1 MPALEQMKQ
10 MLLPLRLYI
19 LSPESRVYAE
29 LCAYAQ
35 GLEAAQQRLDQLMEA
50 AFIQTAPADRLAVWE
65 RILGLPAQSEGPMER
80 RAAILARLSLG
91 PPGFTRAETES
102 LLEQAGFPGSL
113 QEDCAAATLRL
124 RFGGSTISFALCAPL
139 VHAIEQS
146 LPAQLKIWADIPA
159 KSWDALDAADTAF
172 HDWDALS
179 LRWELQEENE

>member
-65 RILGLPAQSEGPMER
+65 RILGLPAQSEGPLER

-102 LLEQAGFPGSL
+102 LLEQPPIPGSP

-124 RFGGSTISFALCAPL
+124 RFGGSAISFALCAPL

-159 KSWDALDAADTAF
+159 KSWDALDTADTAF

-179 LRWELQEENE
+179 LRWELQEEDE

>member
-1 MPALEQMKQ
+1 
-10 MLLPLRLYI
+10 
-19 LSPESRVYAE
+19 
-29 LCAYAQ
+29 
-35 GLEAAQQRLDQLMEA
+35 
-50 AFIQTAPADRLAVWE
+50 
-65 RILGLPAQSEGPMER
+65 LGLPAQSEGPLER

-102 LLEQAGFPGSL
+102 LLEQAGFPGSP

-179 LRWELQEENE
+179 LRWELQEEDE

>member
-65 RILGLPAQSEGPMER
+65 RILGLPAQSEGPLER
-80 RAAILARLSLG
+80 RAAILTRLSLG

-124 RFGGSTISFALCAPL
+124 HFGGSTISFALCAPL

-146 LPAQLKIWADIPA
+146 LPAQLKI
-159 KSWDALDAADTAF
+159 
-172 HDWDALS
+172 
-179 LRWELQEENE
+179 

>member
-65 RILGLPAQSEGPMER
+65 RILGLPAQSEGPLER

-124 RFGGSTISFALCAPL
+124 RFGGSTICLLYTSP
-139 VHAIEQS
+139 S
-146 LPAQLKIWADIPA
+146 PRD
-159 KSWDALDAADTAF
+159 S
-172 HDWDALS
+172 
-179 LRWELQEENE
+179 

>member
-35 GLEAAQQRLDQLMEA
+35 G
-50 AFIQTAPADRLAVWE
+50 
-65 RILGLPAQSEGPMER
+65 
-80 RAAILARLSLG
+80 
-91 PPGFTRAETES
+91 
-102 LLEQAGFPGSL
+102 
-113 QEDCAAATLRL
+113 
-124 RFGGSTISFALCAPL
+124 
-139 VHAIEQS
+139 

>member
-65 RILGLPAQSEGPMER
+65 RILGLPAQSEGPLER

-102 LLEQAGFPGSL
+102 LLEQAGFSGSQ

-124 RFGGSTISFALCAPL
+124 RFGGRTISFALCAPM
-139 VHAIEQS
+139 VPAI
-146 LPAQLKIWADIPA
+146 A
-159 KSWDALDAADTAF
+159 
-172 HDWDALS
+172 
-179 LRWELQEENE
+179 

>member
-65 RILGLPAQSEGPMER
+65 RILGLPAQSDGPLER
-80 RAAILARLSLG
+80 RAAILTRLSLG

-146 LPAQLKIWADIPA
+146 LPAQLKI
-159 KSWDALDAADTAF
+159 
-172 HDWDALS
+172 
-179 LRWELQEENE
+179 

>member
-65 RILGLPAQSEGPMER
+65 RILGLPAQSEGPLER

-91 PPGFTRAETES
+91 RPVLRGQKQKACWSRQVFRLPARGLRGSNAPPALWRQHNQ
-102 LLEQAGFPGSL
+102 L
-113 QEDCAAATLRL
+113 C
-124 RFGGSTISFALCAPL
+124 ALCAVGP
-139 VHAIEQS
+139 
-146 LPAQLKIWADIPA
+146 
-159 KSWDALDAADTAF
+159 
-172 HDWDALS
+172 
-179 LRWELQEENE
+179 RN

>member
-65 RILGLPAQSEGPMER
+65 RILGLPAQSEGPLER

-146 LPAQLKIWADIPA
+146 LPAQLKIWADKIG
-159 KSWDALDAADTAF
+159 KSVV
-172 HDWDALS
+172 
-179 LRWELQEENE
+179 

>member
-65 RILGLPAQSEGPMER
+65 RILGLPAQSEGPLER

-124 RFGGSTISFALCAPL
+124 RFVRRWSTQLSKA
-139 VHAIEQS
+139 S
-146 LPAQLKIWADIPA
+146 LP
-159 KSWDALDAADTAF
+159 S
-172 HDWDALS
+172 
-179 LRWELQEENE
+179 

>member
-65 RILGLPAQSEGPMER
+65 RIWASLRRAKGRWSEEPLFLPASRSGRPVLRGQKQKACWSRQVFPAPCKRIARQQRSACALEAAQSALALVR
-80 RAAILARLSLG
+80 RWSTQLSK
-91 PPGFTRAETES
+91 A
-102 LLEQAGFPGSL
+102 
-113 QEDCAAATLRL
+113 
-124 RFGGSTISFALCAPL
+124 
-139 VHAIEQS
+139 S
-146 LPAQLKIWADIPA
+146 LP
-159 KSWDALDAADTAF
+159 S
-172 HDWDALS
+172 
-179 LRWELQEENE
+179 

>member
-10 MLLPLRLYI
+10 MLLPLR
-19 LSPESRVYAE
+19 
-29 LCAYAQ
+29 
-35 GLEAAQQRLDQLMEA
+35 LEAAQQRLDQLMEA

-65 RILGLPAQSEGPMER
+65 RILGLPAQSEGPLER

>member
-65 RILGLPAQSEGPMER
+65 RILGLPAQSEGPLER

-91 PPGFTRAETES
+91 RRFYAGRNRKPAGAGRFFRLPARGLRGSNAPPALWR
-102 LLEQAGFPGSL
+102 QHN
-113 QEDCAAATLRL
+113 Q
-124 RFGGSTISFALCAPL
+124 LCA
-139 VHAIEQS
+139 
-146 LPAQLKIWADIPA
+146 
-159 KSWDALDAADTAF
+159 
-172 HDWDALS
+172 
-179 LRWELQEENE
+179 LRAVGPRN

>member
-65 RILGLPAQSEGPMER
+65 RILGLPAQSEGPLER

-91 PPGFTRAETES
+91 PPVLRGQKQKACWSRQVFPAPCKRIARQQRS
-102 LLEQAGFPGSL
+102 ACALE
-113 QEDCAAATLRL
+113 AAQSAL
-124 RFGGSTISFALCAPL
+124 RFVRRWSTQLSKA
-139 VHAIEQS
+139 S
-146 LPAQLKIWADIPA
+146 LP
-159 KSWDALDAADTAF
+159 S
-172 HDWDALS
+172 
-179 LRWELQEENE
+179 

>member
-65 RILGLPAQSEGPMER
+65 RILGSLRRAKGRWSEEPLFLPASRSGRPVLRGQKQKACWSRQVFPAPRKRIARQQRSACALEAAQS
-80 RAAILARLSLG
+80 A
-91 PPGFTRAETES
+91 
-102 LLEQAGFPGSL
+102 
-113 QEDCAAATLRL
+113 L
-124 RFGGSTISFALCAPL
+124 RFARRWSTQLSKA
-139 VHAIEQS
+139 S
-146 LPAQLKIWADIPA
+146 LP
-159 KSWDALDAADTAF
+159 S
-172 HDWDALS
+172 
-179 LRWELQEENE
+179 

>member
-65 RILGLPAQSEGPMER
+65 RILGLPAQSEGPLER

-146 LPAQLKIWADIPA
+146 LPAQLKIGRISPQ
-159 KSWDALDAADTAF
+159 KVGTP
-172 HDWDALS
+172 
-179 LRWELQEENE
+179 

>member
-65 RILGLPAQSEGPMER
+65 RILGLPAQSEGPLER

-102 LLEQAGFPGSL
+102 LLEQVFPAPCKRIARQQRSA
-113 QEDCAAATLRL
+113 CALEAAQSAL
-124 RFGGSTISFALCAPL
+124 RFVRRWSTQLSKA
-139 VHAIEQS
+139 S
-146 LPAQLKIWADIPA
+146 LP
-159 KSWDALDAADTAF
+159 S
-172 HDWDALS
+172 
-179 LRWELQEENE
+179 

>member
-65 RILGLPAQSEGPMER
+65 RILGLPAQSEGPLER

-91 PPGFTRAETES
+91 RPVLRGQKQKACWSRQVFPAPCKRIARQQRS
-102 LLEQAGFPGSL
+102 ACALE
-113 QEDCAAATLRL
+113 AAQSAL
-124 RFGGSTISFALCAPL
+124 RFVRRWSTQLSKA
-139 VHAIEQS
+139 S
-146 LPAQLKIWADIPA
+146 LP
-159 KSWDALDAADTAF
+159 S
-172 HDWDALS
+172 
-179 LRWELQEENE
+179 

>member
-65 RILGLPAQSEGPMER
+65 RILGLSAQSEGPLER

-102 LLEQAGFPGSL
+102 LLEQAGFPAPRKRIARQQRSA
-113 QEDCAAATLRL
+113 CALEAAQSAL
-124 RFGGSTISFALCAPL
+124 RFARRWSTQLSKA
-139 VHAIEQS
+139 S
-146 LPAQLKIWADIPA
+146 LP
-159 KSWDALDAADTAF
+159 S
-172 HDWDALS
+172 
-179 LRWELQEENE
+179 

>member
-35 GLEAAQQRLDQLMEA
+35 GLEAAQQRLAQLMAA
-50 AFIQTAPADRLAVWE
+50 AFIQTAPAARLAVWAS
-65 RILGLPAQSEGPMER
+65 ILGLTAQSAGPLER

-102 LLEQAGFPGSL
+102 LLEQAGFSGSL

>member
-65 RILGLPAQSEGPMER
+65 RILGLPAQSEGPLFLPASRSGRPVLRGQKQKACWSRQVFPAPCKRIARQQRSACALE
-80 RAAILARLSLG
+80 AAQSA
-91 PPGFTRAETES
+91 
-102 LLEQAGFPGSL
+102 
-113 QEDCAAATLRL
+113 L
-124 RFGGSTISFALCAPL
+124 RFVRRWSTQLSKA
-139 VHAIEQS
+139 S
-146 LPAQLKIWADIPA
+146 LP
-159 KSWDALDAADTAF
+159 S
-172 HDWDALS
+172 
-179 LRWELQEENE
+179 